1 EALEDV
7 RRKYIG
13 MIKISS
19 VELSRKTEILAN
31 AISENKHLFVKPKTF
46 TFHGIKVGLN
56 KSKESFEIE
65 DEERTI
71 KLIEKF
77 FDEEKNFYIDLKKS
91 VKKSALK
98 DLSESELAKIKVV
111 KNEGE
116 DQVLIKSV
124 DDIINKMVNSIIKS
138 IGSDDIKVDIKA
150 A

>member
-1 EALEDV
+1 MEITDIQVLTKEYAESNDKLQNYLNEFNEALEDVRRKFNEALEDV

-65 DEERTI
+65 DEERTM

-91 VKKSALK
+91 MKKR
-98 DLSESELAKIKVV
+98 IFI
-111 KNEGE
+111 
-116 DQVLIKSV
+116 LI
-124 DDIINKMVNSIIKS
+124 
-138 IGSDDIKVDIKA
+138 
-150 A
+150 